1 MSSYWKNK
9 KVVVT
14 GGKGFLG
21 SYVVEALQNKNCK
34 EVYALG
40 SKDYDLTD
48 LNNIKKLYLDYNPD
62 IVIHLAAAVGGIG
75 ANQAFPGSY
84 FYKNIIMGTQLM
96 EQARLFNIEKFVNIG
111 TICCYPKITTV
122 PFKENDLWEGYP
134 DEITGYYG
142 MAKKMLLIQSDGY
155 RKEYGFNSIFLMP
168 TNLYGPRDNFKG
180 EFAHV
185 MPALINK
192 FYDAKVNNISSVTC
206 WGTGTAT
213 REFLHV
219 RECAEGI
226 LLATE
231 NYNSSEPVNLG
242 TGIETSIKYLAE
254 LIKKNI
260 GYEGEIIW
268 DSSRPD
274 GQPRRC
280 LDITKAKKEFSFES
294 SISIEHGLAETIEW
308 YIKYREEVEA

>member
-1 MSSYWKNK
+1 MEFWNNK

-14 GGKGFLG
+14 GGRGFLG
-21 SYVVEALQNKNCK
+21 SYVVDALKNKNCK
-34 EVYALG
+34 EVISLS
-40 SKDYDLTD
+40 SKDCDLTD
-48 LNNIKKLYLDYNPD
+48 IEEVKRLYSTYNPE

-75 ANQAFPGSY
+75 ANQAYPGSY
-84 FYKNIIMGTQLM
+84 FYKNITMGTQLM
-96 EQARLFNIEKFVNIG
+96 EQARLNNVEKFVNVG

-122 PFKENDLWEGYP
+122 PFKEENLWDGYP

-180 EFAHV
+180 EHAHV

-192 FYDAKVNNISSVTC
+192 FYDAKKNNLPNVIC
-206 WGTGTAT
+206 WGTGNAT

-219 RECAEGI
+219 KECAEGI
-226 LLATE
+226 ILAAE
-231 NYNSSEPVNLG
+231 KHNSSEPVNLG
-242 TGIETSIKYLAE
+242 TGVETSIKYLSE
-254 LIKKNI
+254 LIKDYI
-260 GYEGEIIW
+260 GYNGDIVW
-268 DSSRPD
+268 DTTRPD

-280 LDITKAKKEFSFES
+280 LDITKARERFGFVSNTT
-294 SISIEHGLAETIEW
+294 IENGLKETIEW
-308 YIKYREEVEA
+308 YIKYRNETEG